1 LSISSLL
8 GFGFADFLGPLIA
21 AGITFAAFLYSK
33 NVIEV
38 RRNIERANQDGRA
51 ANI

>member
-1 LSISSLL
+1 MSGRL
-8 GFGFADFLGPLIA
+8 GFGFADILGPLIA
-21 AGITFAAFLYSK
+21 AGIIFAAFLYSK

-38 RRNIERANQDGRA
+38 RRIVQRANQDGRA